1 MNEPLSNIDKEIITD
16 ALRGR
21 NVIQELWWSI
31 SYKRPPINGHVVK
44 DLINVIASSKGY
56 HESYAASLKDY
67 AKVFNI
73 PVKDPMYVQMKNILW
88 DIHINAVE
96 VHLIADYGRIE
107 LFCYATYQPSEL
119 LEILTVADR
128 LIPEFCSKLFKR
140 CNEARKEHKI
150 TKVIFS
156 DITKDELKS
165 LDQIIFPDSS
175 ISFPGV
181 CLRQWADG
189 TDDESA
195 SALLGEH
202 LWHRIEEVAKNE
214 SGSTLCILPGE
225 EMLMLEDLMKDTVEG
240 SHLLRVVHHVFRQT
254 SIFGEPI

>member
-1 MNEPLSNIDKEIITD
+1 MNEPLSNIDKKIITD

-31 SYKRPPINGHVVK
+31 SYKRPPINGNVVK

-56 HESYAASLKDY
+56 HESCAASLKDY

-73 PVKDPMYVQMKNILW
+73 LVKDPMYVQMKNVLW

-96 VHLIADYGRIE
+96 VHLIANYGRLE
-107 LFCYATYQPSEL
+107 LFCYANYQPSEL

-128 LIPEFCSKLFKR
+128 LIPEFCAKLYKR
-140 CNEARKEHKI
+140 CYWAIKEHKI
-150 TKVIFS
+150 TKVVFS
-156 DITKDELKS
+156 SITKDEIRS

-181 CLRQWADG
+181 YLRQWADG

-195 SALLGEH
+195 SELLGGH
-202 LWHRIEEVAKNE
+202 LWRRIEEVSEKE
-214 SGSTLCILPGE
+214 SDSTLCILPGE
-225 EMLMLEDLMKDTVEG
+225 EKLMLNDLMEDTVEG
-240 SHLLRVVHHVFRQT
+240 THLLKVVHHIFRQT